1 MKRIIQEA
9 LLAILLG
16 VGVPGMMFSAT
27 PFPADPEP
35 PVETVPIRETEPV
48 RESTIQLLVNGE
60 TVTLTLDDYLVG
72 VLLRELPGD
81 FHMEAK
87 KAQAVAARSYT
98 LKTAA
103 TGAKHPVGVICGDS
117 GCCQAYC
124 DPEEYLASG
133 GREDV
138 LEEARTAVAQTHGQ
152 VLTYG
157 GKIIDATYFSCSGGY
172 TEDALAV
179 WGADIPYL
187 QAVESPGEENASH
200 YGDEVHFSLSEFCDC
215 LDIRPIDLMGYGVED
230 LTCTKGGGVDTVSIG
245 GKTFTGTEL
254 RQLLSLRSTAMT
266 IEVTGSGVTVSTRG
280 FGHRVGMSQYGADA
294 MAVSGSTYQ
303 EILTH
308 YYQNAQLEVYGD

>member
-1 MKRIIQEA
+1 
-9 LLAILLG
+9 
-16 VGVPGMMFSAT
+16 
-27 PFPADPEP
+27 
-35 PVETVPIRETEPV
+35 
-48 RESTIQLLVNGE
+48 
-60 TVTLTLDDYLVG
+60 
-72 VLLRELPGD
+72 
-81 FHMEAK
+81 MEAK

-103 TGAKHPVGVICGDS
+103 TGAKHPVGMICSDS

-124 DPEEYLASG
+124 DPKEYLASG
-133 GREDV
+133 GSEEA
-138 LEEARTAVAQTHGQ
+138 LEEARAAVRQTHGQ

-187 QAVESPGEENASH
+187 QAVESPGEESASH
-200 YGDEVHFSLSEFCDC
+200 YGDEASFTLAEFCDR
-215 LDIRPIDLMGYGVED
+215 LDIRPIDLMGLGVGD
-230 LTCTKGGGVDTVSIG
+230 LTYTKGGGVDTVTIG

-266 IEVTGSGVTVSTRG
+266 IQVTGSGVTVSTRG

-303 EILTH
+303 EILAH
-308 YYQNAQLEVYGD
+308 YYQNAQLEVYDD